1 MGGLVVAL
9 VLLIVGVP
17 MELNRD
23 RLIRRFTS
31 RSTSS
36 LPPGYSATRTGVNV
50 YAALVVALGVTVAAP
65 SIAAWS
71 RPAATVVLF
80 LGGTS
85 FTLLG
90 VGAVLGGVDAGYA
103 PRPHSQRGTCL

>member
-9 VLLIVGVP
+9 VLLIVGVT

-50 YAALVVALGVTVAAP
+50 YAALVLALGVTVAAP
-65 SIAAWS
+65 SISAWS
-71 RPAATVVLF
+71 RPAATVVL
-80 LGGTS
+80 
-85 FTLLG
+85 LLG
-90 VGAVLGGVDAGYA
+90 VIAFTILGVVAVVGEFKAFQATRRALK
-103 PRPHSQRGTCL
+103 R